1 MSTPTICQ
9 TSTAID
15 RIARWNNEQFRLRQR
30 DARKE
35 AIETVLYFLLVFALF
50 ALAASIQ

>member
-15 RIARWNNEQFRLRQR
+15 RIARWNNEQFRKSQQESRRERTR
-30 DARKE
+30 D
-35 AIETVLYFLLVFALF
+35 ILYFAAVIILF